1 MAELFPETAC
11 IMKRGPQSV
20 RRELTE
26 LIQRQIDN
34 IEKETFG
41 GATDVERR
49 EYEERR
55 KRIDELQREF
65 QRFNTAA

>member
-1 MAELFPETAC
+1 ME
-11 IMKRGPQSV
+11 RGPQSV

-49 EYEERR
+49 EYEEMR
-55 KRIDELQREF
+55 KRIDELRREF
-65 QRFNTAA
+65 ERFNTAA